1 MEYDI
6 DHRSDIM
13 HILFAEDEIALSEA
27 LVDILT
33 FHNYSVDTVYYGTE
47 ALEKI
52 QNNRYDAVILD
63 IMMPRMDGME
73 VLTRMRAAGDTTPVL
88 LLTAKSD
95 LESRVKGLDAGADDY
110 LPKPFAM
117 DELLARL
124 RALLRRRES
133 FTPETLSFG
142 NIELNQMR
150 FTVSVGTE
158 STPLSKLEYQL
169 LELFVRNPGTLFS
182 AETLLERIWG
192 DDCDAKVGT
201 VWVYIFYL
209 RKKLTA
215 LGANVA
221 IRSKR
226 SVGYS
231 LELEK

>member
-1 MEYDI
+1 
-6 DHRSDIM
+6 M

-27 LVDILT
+27 LVDILA
-33 FHNYSVDTVYYGTE
+33 FHNYNVEAVYNGID
-47 ALEKI
+47 AMSRI
-52 QNNRYDAVILD
+52 QNQHYDAVILD
-63 IMMPRMDGME
+63 IMMPGMDGME

-88 LLTAKSD
+88 LLTAKSE
-95 LESRVKGLDAGADDY
+95 LENRVKGLDAGADDY

-124 RALLRRRES
+124 RALLRRRDS
-133 FTPETLSFG
+133 FTPETLAFG

-150 FTVSVGTE
+150 FSVSVGTE

-209 RKKLTA
+209 RKKLSA
-215 LGANVA
+215 LGANVV

-231 LELEK
+231 LELAE

>member
-1 MEYDI
+1 M
-6 DHRSDIM
+6 R
-13 HILFAEDEIALSEA
+13 ILFAEDEIALSEA
-27 LVDILT
+27 LVDILA
-33 FHNYSVDTVYYGTE
+33 FHNYSVDAVYNGTD
-47 ALEKI
+47 ALGKI
-52 QNNRYDAVILD
+52 GSQHYDAVILD
-63 IMMPRMDGME
+63 IMMPGMDGIE
-73 VLTRMRAAGDTTPVL
+73 VLSQMRIAGNTTPVL
-88 LLTAKSD
+88 LLTAKSGLD
-95 LESRVKGLDAGADDY
+95 DRVKGLDAGADDY
-110 LPKPFAM
+110 LIKPFSKE
-117 DELLARL
+117 ELLARL

-150 FTVSVGTE
+150 FTLSVDGE

-169 LELFVRNPGTLFS
+169 LELFVRNPNTLFS

-192 DDCDAKVGT
+192 DDCEAKVGT

-215 LGANVA
+215 LGANVV

-231 LELEK
+231 LELAE

>member
-1 MEYDI
+1 M
-6 DHRSDIM
+6 R
-13 HILFAEDEIALSEA
+13 ILFAEDEIALSEA
-27 LVDILT
+27 LVDILA
-33 FHNYSVDTVYYGTE
+33 FHNYSVDAVYNGTD
-47 ALEKI
+47 ALGKI
-52 QNNRYDAVILD
+52 GSQHYDAVILD
-63 IMMPRMDGME
+63 IMMPGMDGIE
-73 VLTRMRAAGDTTPVL
+73 VLSQMRIAGNTTPVL
-88 LLTAKSD
+88 LLTAKFGLD
-95 LESRVKGLDAGADDY
+95 DRVKGLDAGADDY
-110 LPKPFAM
+110 LIKPFSKE
-117 DELLARL
+117 ELLARL

-150 FTVSVGTE
+150 FTLSVDGE

-169 LELFVRNPGTLFS
+169 LELFVRNPNTLFS

-192 DDCDAKVGT
+192 DDCEAKVGT

-215 LGANVA
+215 LGANVV

-231 LELEK
+231 LELAE